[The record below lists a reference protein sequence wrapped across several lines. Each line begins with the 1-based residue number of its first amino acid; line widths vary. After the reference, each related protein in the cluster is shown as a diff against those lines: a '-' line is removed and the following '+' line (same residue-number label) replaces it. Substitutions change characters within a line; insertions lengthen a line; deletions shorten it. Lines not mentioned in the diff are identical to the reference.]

1 MKFKTETVRLG
12 MRIVRIQSDKKYAK
26 LDDDITFTIEYE
38 SPLTDEEMKAM
49 QALDTNKPSHNPE
62 DPANETRLMG
72 LKIHD

>member
-1 MKFKTETVRLG
+1 MFPFILSSFVDL
-12 MRIVRIQSDKKYAK
+12 
-26 LDDDITFTIEYE
+26 
-38 SPLTDEEMKAM
+38 EMKAM